1 VLEFRDAVDGDL
13 PALLALYA
21 QLEQEPDV
29 SMDLAAARAL
39 WERIRDRPD
48 YRIVVAESPSDGI
61 VGAYSLQIVQGLAHA
76 GTPSAIV
83 EDVVV
88 DSRYRRRG
96 IGRKMMENAIAHA
109 RVQGCYKL
117 ALSSNRRREAAHR
130 FYEALGFERHGYSF
144 AVFLKRD

>member
-1 VLEFRDAVDGDL
+1 MLEFRDAVDGDL

-96 IGRKMMENAIAHA
+96 IGRKMMENAIARA